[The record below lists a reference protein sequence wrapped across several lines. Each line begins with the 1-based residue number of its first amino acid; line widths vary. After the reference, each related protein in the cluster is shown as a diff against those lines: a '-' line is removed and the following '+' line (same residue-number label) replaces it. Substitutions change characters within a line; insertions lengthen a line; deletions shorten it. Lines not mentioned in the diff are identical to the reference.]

1 MNRSTRIGFVHNQLV
16 PSALQLVMTLVEH
29 LRLGDETWIRSA
41 GELEKASDEHPGVD
55 LIITVGG
62 DGTILRAVR
71 IAALYQIP
79 ILGIN
84 MGRVGFMT
92 ELGSDV
98 ALESIDSYLRM
109 NVRVEERGMVQ
120 ASVVS
125 PSMSTG
131 AVNSIPSLHA
141 LNEVVVGNIGA
152 ARMVEITVKINDAPF
167 TVYHADS
174 VIVAT
179 ATGST
184 GYALSAGGAILHPLS
199 KDMLL
204 KPVAAQLGFSTALAL
219 PADTKLEL
227 EIDSD
232 HPAILSADGFIE
244 RDLQEGTRV
253 FVEVSPHKA
262 YFLRMQPA
270 EHYYSTLIERLAKR

>member
-1 MNRSTRIGFVHNQLV
+1 
-16 PSALQLVMTLVEH
+16 
-29 LRLGDETWIRSA
+29 
-41 GELEKASDEHPGVD
+41 
-55 LIITVGG
+55 
-62 DGTILRAVR
+62 
-71 IAALYQIP
+71 
-79 ILGIN
+79 

-98 ALESIDSYLRM
+98 ALESIGSYLRM
-109 NVRVEERGMVQ
+109 DVRVEERAMVQ
-120 ASVVS
+120 ASIVF
-125 PSMSTG
+125 PS
-131 AVNSIPSLHA
+131 VNAHERDPVPSLHA
-141 LNEVVVGNIGA
+141 LNEVVVGNVGA
-152 ARMVEITVKINDAPF
+152 ARMVEITVKIDGAPF

-227 EIDSD
+227 AIDSD
-232 HPAILSADGFIE
+232 HPAILSADGFIQ
-244 RDLQEGTRV
+244 RRLQEGARV
-253 FVEVSPHKA
+253 LVEMSPHRA

-270 EHYYSTLIERLAKR
+270 EHYYATLIQRLGKR